1 MIEDFFVI
9 FLYHIKSAIE
19 KEINESAQL
28 GAMICSYA
36 VVVILVYAVI
46 TIIILQYKMQTEK
59 ILDMSR
65 ELEMAANQDSLT
77 KLYNRR
83 YLTDRLQQWMSLPGK
98 EFWVALIDIDDFK
111 HINDT
116 YGHMYG
122 DKVLIEFSKYMTEEI
137 GADGIAA
144 RFGGEEFMLIFE
156 DANMDIAMD
165 TLERIRC
172 RLLEF
177 SRDNKTL
184 ITFSCG
190 LTKYCKEQKITQL
203 FNEADEKL
211 YVAKR
216 SGKNQIVFEIR
227 KEDEING

>member
-1 MIEDFFVI
+1 
-9 FLYHIKSAIE
+9 
-19 KEINESAQL
+19 
-28 GAMICSYA
+28 MICSYA
-36 VVVILVYAVI
+36 VVVISVYAVI

-177 SRDNKTL
+177 SRDK
-184 ITFSCG
+184 IGRASCR
-190 LTKYCKEQKITQL
+190 ER
-203 FNEADEKL
+203 
-211 YVAKR
+211 V
-216 SGKNQIVFEIR
+216 
-227 KEDEING
+227 